1 MTGTLET
8 PVIENKA
15 FIAENSRFLNMG
27 DSDYL
32 TKESGEFS
40 PDSWES
46 ESNDGAEYSKSTSS
60 GHMNSMVLENSSEY
74 SPIGSPGT
82 PDSEYM
88 KYDSDKLNS
97 LVDDVQGTK
106 LLKRERNRLAA
117 RRCRQKQR
125 DRISILEKN
134 VKEIESANG
143 LVEREI
149 QMLQTQLKK
158 LSDVLMTHD
167 CVMKLPQLTHNKYL
181 TSNS

>member
-1 MTGTLET
+1 MTGTIET
-8 PVIENKA
+8 PVIENKV
-15 FIAENSRFLNMG
+15 FIAENSRFLSMG
-27 DSDYL
+27 DNDFL

-40 PDSWES
+40 PDSWDS
-46 ESNDGAEYSKSTSS
+46 GSNEGTSTNHQNMLTSDD
-60 GHMNSMVLENSSEY
+60 LSEY
-74 SPIGSPGT
+74 NPINSPGT
-82 PDSEYM
+82 PDADYM
-88 KYDSDKLNS
+88 KYESDKLNS
-97 LVDDVQGTK
+97 LVDDLQGTK

-143 LVEREI
+143 IVEREI

-158 LSDVLMTHD
+158 LSDVLMTHE

-181 TSNS
+181 TINPNNT